1 MLRVGI
7 PLCAAAATQMPRLVI
22 LDPDLIADIYGK
34 KARHY
39 KKPEFMTSFL
49 DPLLGKGLVTSEGA
63 LWKQQRHV
71 INPAFTGANIDK
83 MLPLM
88 VAATQ
93 ACEKMQSTFCVG
105 SSTIDIFGWFPKQ
118 ICQHAVLIPSS
129 HLFFMP
135 ICLLHT
141 AHAVTRARR
150 AQTFLDGWQ
159 ATCEA
164 APADAKGNHTVQA
177 RARFQMRIMIAT
189 KE

>member
-1 MLRVGI
+1 MLKSSQNVHGMLCVGI

-39 KKPEFMTSFL
+39 KKPDFMTSFL

-93 ACEKMQSTFCVG
+93 ACEKMQSLVRHQNNCQKCQYQYVTSLVNLTTHSNFLSGRVTFIVFA
-105 SSTIDIFGWFPKQ
+105 SFQ
-118 ICQHAVLIPSS
+118 
-129 HLFFMP
+129 
-135 ICLLHT
+135 
-141 AHAVTRARR
+141 
-150 AQTFLDGWQ
+150 
-159 ATCEA
+159 
-164 APADAKGNHTVQA
+164 NH
-177 RARFQMRIMIAT
+177 M
-189 KE
+189 